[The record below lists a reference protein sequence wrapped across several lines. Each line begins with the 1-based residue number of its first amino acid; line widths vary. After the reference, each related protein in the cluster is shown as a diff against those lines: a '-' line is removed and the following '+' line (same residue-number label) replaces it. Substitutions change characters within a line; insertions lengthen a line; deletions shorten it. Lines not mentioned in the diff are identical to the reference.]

1 MKRKKNVTRYV
12 RMTARQ
18 LRAASRLRQ
27 RNGRDEVPPPDSRG
41 ARLVGENPPTAG
53 APAPRTRRQ
62 SHLREPYQELLA
74 KSDVLAR
81 KFGISR
87 ALLIERSNAVSKL
100 YWRMKGACKRFGHR
114 TKQYKS
120 ASGEP
125 RARGSGQLVGFPK
138 NLPFFLRVPEHG
150 LGECPLG
157 DDVVLAQELFRGVAK
172 CLFGFDFSVADF
184 SAKLQIPVLGD
195 PPWLSRGS
203 LLYLVLMRRF
213 LVAR

>member
-1 MKRKKNVTRYV
+1 MKRKKNVARYV

-100 YWRMKGACKRFGHR
+100 YWRLKGACKRFGHR

-125 RARGSGQLVGFPK
+125 RARGSGQLVGFPRRTRISRFFYEFQNTAWASAPWVMMSYSPK
-138 NLPFFLRVPEHG
+138 NCSEASRNV
-150 LGECPLG
+150 
-157 DDVVLAQELFRGVAK
+157 
-172 CLFGFDFSVADF
+172 FSVLISPLRTF
-184 SAKLQIPVLGD
+184 PRSCRYQSSAILLGFREA
-195 PPWLSRGS
+195 L
-203 LLYLVLMRRF
+203 F
-213 LVAR
+213 FI